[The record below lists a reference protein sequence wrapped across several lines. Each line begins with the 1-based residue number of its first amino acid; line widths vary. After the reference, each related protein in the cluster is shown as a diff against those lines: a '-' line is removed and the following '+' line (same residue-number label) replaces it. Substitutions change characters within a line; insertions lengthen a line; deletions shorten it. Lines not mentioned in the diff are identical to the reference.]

1 MAKTV
6 GGYSRAQV
14 WLHWAVAALVVFQ
27 VAGHE
32 GIEAVYGAAP
42 AGTPDPSDLLWADVH
57 VVCGIAVLAAGI
69 ARIWLRLA
77 RGAPPLPEEE
87 NRWLRGLAHLTHVLL
102 HAVLVAL
109 PVTGGL
115 AWFAGVD
122 AAARLHTAALPLLA
136 ALVVLHSAGA
146 LYQHFALRTDVLR
159 RMLRAGPPTRPPP
172 WKGGGETA
180 AAARP
185 ARR

>member
-1 MAKTV
+1 MARAV

-14 WLHWAVAALVVFQ
+14 WLHWAVAALIVFQ
-27 VAGHE
+27 IAGHE
-32 GIEAVYGAAP
+32 GIEAVRGAAR
-42 AGTPDPSDLLWADVH
+42 AGAEPDPSDLLWADVH
-57 VVCGIAVLAAGI
+57 VACGIAVLAAGI

-102 HAVLVAL
+102 YAALIAL

-115 AWFAGVD
+115 AWFAGIE
-122 AAARLHTAALPLLA
+122 AAASLHAAALPLLA

-146 LYQHFALRTDVLR
+146 FYQHFALKTDVLR
-159 RMLRAGPPTRPPP
+159 RMLRAER
-172 WKGGGETA
+172 
-180 AAARP
+180 
-185 ARR
+185 

>member
-42 AGTPDPSDLLWADVH
+42 AGDPDPSDLLWADVH
-57 VVCGIAVLAAGI
+57 VACGIAVLAAGI

-122 AAARLHTAALPLLA
+122 AAARLHAAALPLLA

-146 LYQHFALRTDVLR
+146 LYQHFALKTDVLR
-159 RMLRAGPPTRPPP
+159 RMLRAGPATRPPP
-172 WKGGGETA
+172 
-180 AAARP
+180 
-185 ARR
+185 